1 MIISFILETSIFH
14 STVIFSGEL
23 EVSLS
28 YGMKC
33 YRIKR
38 NASMIRTLATYS
50 RGLAPFV
57 QRLYNAIL
65 WINHYPVDSAVR
77 FLNSYP
83 LDSDLSVG

>member
-1 MIISFILETSIFH
+1 
-14 STVIFSGEL
+14 
-23 EVSLS
+23 
-28 YGMKC
+28 
-33 YRIKR
+33 
-38 NASMIRTLATYS
+38 MIRTLATYS
-50 RGLAPFV
+50 RGLAPLV

>member
-1 MIISFILETSIFH
+1 
-14 STVIFSGEL
+14 
-23 EVSLS
+23 
-28 YGMKC
+28 
-33 YRIKR
+33 
-38 NASMIRTLATYS
+38 MIRTLATYS

-83 LDSDLSVG
+83 LDSDLSVGQRYPLFAQMGSSFTFIRHK